1 MKKILVLVSS
11 TMLLVNILVGQ
22 DAADKNVR
30 FGLRVSPTPTWL
42 RSTDLKNI
50 DNGGAKFGFGFGL
63 QLEFR
68 INATASFV
76 TGIGGDFLGG
86 TQTYKT
92 GQGKTGQGYALSKDN
107 SSYVNSKNLD
117 FNKDAEGISSST
129 DKDYNYY
136 ELKSRSVKASY
147 VTIPVLLKLMTKD
160 ISGFKYF
167 GMFGGNIAVQ
177 TKYRATDN
185 VSQLTYNDPAYS
197 TNPIKEYVSSTT
209 TIPISD
215 MRPSGDIV
223 PVNVALNVG
232 LGFEYN
238 ISGST
243 SLFVSINYIRGF
255 INQYTPTSSYI
266 IDNIKTNINNKGG
279 TPNSKQSAYSD
290 GVQINFGVLF

>member
-11 TMLLVNILVGQ
+11 TLLLVNTLVAQ

-42 RSTDLKNI
+42 RSNYTNLM
-50 DNGGAKFGFGFGL
+50 DNGGTKFGFGFGL

-68 INATASFV
+68 INSTASFV

-92 GQGKTGQGYALSKDN
+92 GQGYALIKDINNSKDN
-107 SSYVNSKNLD
+107 SPFVDSKSLD
-117 FNKDAEGISSST
+117 FNKDAQAISSST

-167 GMFGGNIAVQ
+167 GLFGGNIAVQ
-177 TKYRATDN
+177 TKFRAADN
-185 VSQLTYNDPAYS
+185 VSLLTYNDVPKMYESNNS
-197 TNPIKEYVSSTT
+197 TVT
-209 TIPISD
+209 ISD
-215 MRPSGDIV
+215 IRPSGDII

-232 LGFEYN
+232 LGAEYN

-255 INQYTPTSSYI
+255 INQYTATSSSMI
-266 IDNIKTNINNKGG
+266 NDIKTKINNNGATG
-279 TPNSKQSAYSD
+279 ALVPSKQSAYSD
-290 GVQINFGVLF
+290 GVQINVGVLF

>member
-22 DAADKNVR
+22 DAADKNLR

-42 RSTDLKNI
+42 RSNDLKNI

-68 INATASFV
+68 INSTASFV

-92 GQGKTGQGYALSKDN
+92 GQGYALSKDN
-107 SSYVNSKNLD
+107 SAYIASKDLSFNSDPNSINSSNNNGYNFYV
-117 FNKDAEGISSST
+117 
-129 DKDYNYY
+129 
-136 ELKSRSVKASY
+136 LKSRSVKASY

-167 GMFGGNIAVQ
+167 GVFGGNIAVQ
-177 TKYRATDN
+177 TKYRAADN
-185 VSQLTYNDPAYS
+185 VTQLVFNSVTNMYDEAGTS
-197 TNPIKEYVSSTT
+197 T
-209 TIPISD
+209 ISD

-243 SLFVSINYIRGF
+243 SLFVSVNYIRGF

-266 IDNIKTNINNKGG
+266 TDNIKTNMNNKGG

-290 GVQINFGVLF
+290 GVQINIGVLF

>member
-11 TMLLVNILVGQ
+11 IVLLVNTLVAQ

-42 RSTDLKNI
+42 RSNDLKNI

-63 QLEFR
+63 QLEFK
-68 INATASFV
+68 INSTASFV

-92 GQGKTGQGYALSKDN
+92 GQGYALSKDN
-107 SSYVNSKNLD
+107 SAYIASKDLD
-117 FNKDAEGISSST
+117 FSKDAQDINSSNNNG
-129 DKDYNYY
+129 YNFY
-136 ELKSRSVKASY
+136 ELKSRSVK
-147 VTIPVLLKLMTKD
+147 VTYITLPVLLKLMTKD

-177 TKYRATDN
+177 TKYRAADN
-185 VSQLTYNDPAYS
+185 VSVLTYNDAPGIKAYES
-197 TNPIKEYVSSTT
+197 TNTT
-209 TIPISD
+209 VTISD
-215 MRPSGDIV
+215 MRPSGDII

-238 ISGST
+238 VSGST
-243 SLFVSINYIRGF
+243 SLFVSVNYIRGF
-255 INQYTPTSSYI
+255 INQYTPSSSYI
-266 IDNIKTNINNKGG
+266 IDNMKTNINNKGG
-279 TPNSKQSAYSD
+279 TPNSKQSALSD
-290 GVQINFGVLF
+290 GVQINVGVLF

>member
-42 RSTDLKNI
+42 RSNDLKNI

-68 INATASFV
+68 INSTASFV

-92 GQGKTGQGYALSKDN
+92 GQGYALSKDN
-107 SSYVNSKNLD
+107 SSYVASKDLD
-117 FNKDAEGISSST
+117 FYKDAQGISSSNNNG
-129 DKDYNYY
+129 YNFY

-167 GMFGGNIAVQ
+167 GMFGGNVAVQ
-177 TKYRATDN
+177 TKYRAADN
-185 VSQLTYNDPAYS
+185 VTQLVFNSVTNLYDVAGTS
-197 TNPIKEYVSSTT
+197 T
-209 TIPISD
+209 ISD

-266 IDNIKTNINNKGG
+266 TDNIKTNMNNKGG

>member
-42 RSTDLKNI
+42 RSNDLKNI

-68 INATASFV
+68 INSTASFV

-107 SSYVNSKNLD
+107 STYIASKDLSFNSDPNSI
-117 FNKDAEGISSST
+117 NSSNNNG
-129 DKDYNYY
+129 YNFY

-167 GMFGGNIAVQ
+167 GMFGGNVAVQ
-177 TKYRATDN
+177 TKYRAADN
-185 VSQLTYNDPAYS
+185 VTQLVFNS
-197 TNPIKEYVSSTT
+197 VTNLYDEAGTRT
-209 TIPISD
+209 ISD

-266 IDNIKTNINNKGG
+266 TDNIKTNMYIKGG

>member
-11 TMLLVNILVGQ
+11 TILLVNALVAQ

-42 RSTDLKNI
+42 RSNDLKNI

-68 INATASFV
+68 INSTASFV

-86 TQTYKT
+86 TQNY
-92 GQGKTGQGYALSKDN
+92 KTGQGYALNKDN
-107 SSYVNSKNLD
+107 SSYVDSKSLN
-117 FNKDAEGISSST
+117 FNKDAQAISSST

-136 ELKSRSVKASY
+136 ELKSRSVKATY
-147 VTIPVLLKLMTKD
+147 ITIPLLLKLMTKD

-167 GMFGGNIAVQ
+167 GLFGGNIAVQ
-177 TKYRATDN
+177 TKYRAADN
-185 VSQLTYNDPAYS
+185 VSILTYNDGPKVYES
-197 TNPIKEYVSSTT
+197 TSTT
-209 TIPISD
+209 VTISD
-215 MRPSGDIV
+215 MRPSGDII

-232 LGFEYN
+232 LGLEYN

-255 INQYTPTSSYI
+255 INQYTPKSSSMI
-266 IDNIKTNINNKGG
+266 NDIKTKINNNGATG
-279 TPNSKQSAYSD
+279 ALVPSTQSAYSD
-290 GVQINFGVLF
+290 GVQINVGVLF